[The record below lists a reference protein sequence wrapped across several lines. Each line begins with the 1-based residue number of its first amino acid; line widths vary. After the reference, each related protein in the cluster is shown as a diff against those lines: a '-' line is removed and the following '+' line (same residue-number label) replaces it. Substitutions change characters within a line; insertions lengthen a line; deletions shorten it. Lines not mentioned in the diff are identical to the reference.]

1 MSMGDDPIENQKGIT
16 KTVNEI
22 KENLEREKIRKN

>member
-1 MSMGDDPIENQKGIT
+1 MSMGDDPIENQKVIT